1 MIVTPGKGTFSVV
14 VGPSVSTPSFS
25 DLKSVNRSLELT
37 WSKSGVR
44 ALYIV
49 AWVAAFGPGSW
60 YWPEG
65 RMFRAMIVGSLAKA
79 LEPATKT
86 NTPTTAR
93 AITTRRIPLC
103 LLSRSRSF
111 PLNVGGTLTNGPKGD
126 QGRRTCT
133 LSMSTEQPLGAG
145 QGIEELWYR
154 PARR

>member
-65 RMFRAMIVGSLAKA
+65 RMLRAMIVGSLARA
-79 LEPATKT
+79 LEHATRT

-93 AITTRRIPLC
+93 AITTRRIPAPSP
-103 LLSRSRSF
+103 LSVTLI
-111 PLNVGGTLTNGPKGD
+111 PLNVAGTLTNRPKDD

-133 LSMSTEQPLGAG
+133 LSMSTEQPLGTG
-145 QGIEELWYR
+145 H
-154 PARR
+154 